1 MIGQIIK
8 MLFVSFLITL
18 FYVLA
23 RIIKLILIPL
33 IKVTFIITM
42 YIFIVFFYY
51 ANKLIIIILSVL
63 LKGLTKMQ
71 TFIYNKYLI
80 MYANKGDEQ
89 EWMFSECFG

>member
-8 MLFVSFLITL
+8 MLFVSLLITL

-23 RIIKLILIPL
+23 RMIKLILIPL

-63 LKGLTKMQ
+63 LKGLIKMQ
-71 TFIYNKYLI
+71 TLIYNKYLI
-80 MYANKGDEQ
+80 MYANRRDE
-89 EWMFSECFG
+89 